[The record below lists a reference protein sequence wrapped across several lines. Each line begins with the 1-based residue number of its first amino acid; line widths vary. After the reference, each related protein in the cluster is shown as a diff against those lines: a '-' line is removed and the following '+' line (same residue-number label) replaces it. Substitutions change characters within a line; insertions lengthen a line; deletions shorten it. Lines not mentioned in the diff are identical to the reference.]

1 MRKYLSWV
9 LAVVML
15 LSCLSLAVTV
25 SADTSDASD
34 ISDASIVSETSI
46 TGQTVYGD
54 VDGDNDVTMKDVLL
68 VRKHVAGINVDI
80 NLTAADVNGDGSVDM
95 KDVLMIRKFIA
106 QLIAALTGQ
115 PETTPSTAP
124 STQATQATDPTTAPT
139 QPTQATDPTTAST
152 DPTTAPTMP
161 PITDSPIIYDEDV
174 SVDLSLKPGQTLE
187 LQDITDALKAET
199 AKYGLAEQYIITVK
213 CHALPSDYY
222 YAILLGDNGAE
233 VWPDNNYDHD
243 YKAGS
248 VTKNIVCVLV
258 GQEFAD
264 AGDAPTTLY
273 FYADGEN
280 GNLFIEHITI
290 EVVRRSG
297 TMVQPTSK
305 TTTTTQSTQATTRT
319 TQPGD
324 NRPVGTGDYTY
335 VGDEPYITFRSY
347 GDECTLGTW
356 WWYTDDATNATTCD
370 KYLDF
375 LYMNGV
381 DEIYFYGYY
390 WCSSNKTGL
399 HSFVE
404 KANAK
409 GMAISLIYDDA
420 DTITASGNKEMS
432 KIATNYLNYCAA
444 YPSDQMAGIHFDV
457 EGVSRDNMVTNMI
470 SQFADARERGVPIA
484 MDVNCK
490 WTSSKTLNGVSGFM
504 NIAAAN
510 LDCLSL
516 MSYQDT
522 ANGIWNLGS
531 NKTANPFG
539 SAKTYGTKIVF
550 GVEVGHYSFN
560 ADSDEFAQE
569 GKEICYTELAK
580 VRQKLIADHP
590 TGGYGLAVHMVR
602 DWYTLKNK

>member
-1 MRKYLSWV
+1 MRKYLSWI
-9 LAVVML
+9 LAAVML
-15 LSCLSLAVTV
+15 LSCLSFAINV
-25 SADTSDASD
+25 SAEPSDEPVAD
-34 ISDASIVSETSI
+34 QV
-46 TGQTVYGD
+46 VYGD

-106 QLIAALTGQ
+106 GII
-115 PETTPSTAP
+115 PELNGKPIEPVSDEPSGEPSGVTSDIESVEPSTEP
-124 STQATQATDPTTAPT
+124 SDEPSDEPSEVSTTTDDTV
-139 QPTQATDPTTAST
+139 
-152 DPTTAPTMP
+152 
-161 PITDSPIIYDEDV
+161 IYDEDV
-174 SVDLSLKPGQTLE
+174 EAELRLQPGKTLE
-187 LQDITDALKAET
+187 LDDITAALEAET
-199 AKYGLAEQYIITVK
+199 AKHGVAEQYIITVR
-213 CHALPSDYY
+213 CHAFPSDYI
-222 YAILLGDNGAE
+222 YAILMGENGAE
-233 VWPDNNYDHD
+233 VWPNNDYDHD
-243 YKAGS
+243 YDVGS
-248 VTKNIVCVLV
+248 VTKNIVCVLL
-258 GQEFAD
+258 GQEFVD
-264 AGDAPTTLY
+264 ANDVPTALY
-273 FYADGEN
+273 FYADSEYS
-280 GNLFIEHITI
+280 NLVIEHITI
-290 EVVRRSG
+290 EVVRRNG
-297 TMVQPTSK
+297 PRPTTP
-305 TTTTTQSTQATTRT
+305 TTPSTQSTSPTART

-324 NRPVGTGDYTY
+324 DRPVGTGDYTY

-470 SQFADARERGVPIA
+470 SQFADARARGVYIA